1 MISLPLALTLA
12 LGAAP
17 SFAAAIPD
25 QKALH
30 FEVFRDGDPVGTHD
44 ITFSDNGARVDIKTR
59 IAVKMAFITVYRF
72 EHDGHEQ
79 WRGDDLVAL
88 DSKTNDDGTR
98 HQLAVKGADGELEV
112 TGDGKTSTVP
122 TPIVPAS
129 LWRNDIVHSD
139 HILNTLDGRV
149 MEVKVADMGVDRIDA
164 GGHSV
169 PAHHYAMTGGL
180 QRELWYDDKGVL
192 VKVRFRAKDDST
204 VEYSLR

>member
-1 MISLPLALTLA
+1 MISLPLALTLT
-12 LGAAP
+12 LGAAT
-17 SFAAAIPD
+17 SFAATIPD

-30 FEVFRDGDPVGTHD
+30 FEVFRDGDPVGTRE

-59 IAVKMAFITVYRF
+59 VAVKMTFITVYRF

-79 WRGDDLVAL
+79 WRGDAL
-88 DSKTNDDGTR
+88 AALGSRTNDDGTM
-98 HQLAVKGADGELEV
+98 HQLAVKEAAGELEV

-129 LWRNDIVHSD
+129 LWRNEIVHSD
-139 HILNTLDGRV
+139 HILDTLDGRV
-149 MEVKVADMGVDRIDA
+149 MDVKVADMGIETIDA

-180 QRELWYDDKGVL
+180 QREIWYDDKGIL

-204 VEYSLR
+204 VEYRLK